1 MFIGYNSERTKSPM
15 PIDLSKFDKPQVLD
29 YAPPPRPR
37 TLREW
42 FIDIPNEA
50 LERFGGLT
58 FTMLI
63 TGFLLIALGMMIG
76 SDGTIGMKIYFAGF
90 VIVSI
95 LFSIWTM
102 K

>member
-1 MFIGYNSERTKSPM
+1 M
-15 PIDLSKFDKPQVLD
+15 PIDLSNFDKPPVLD

-42 FIDIPNEA
+42 LIDIPNEA

-63 TGFLLIALGMMIG
+63 TGLLLIALGMMIG
-76 SDGTIGMKIYFAGF
+76 GDGTIGMKIYFAGF
-90 VIVSI
+90 IIISI
-95 LFSIWTM
+95 LFSAWTM